1 MPNLLTSASP
11 LPNLNPPL
19 VQVANGSRLSL
30 PDVASLQP
38 ALDAKIAHSLFDLIH
53 SCWHD
58 NPADRPSMRDLAR
71 NLKLLL
77 AKVQAWEHA
86 QGQGQ
91 GSQGQGAQGQGA
103 RGHGA
108 QAQVQSQGTPST
120 AQGACAEVD
129 SAKGA
134 AS

>member
-1 MPNLLTSASP
+1 MPNFLTSAPRS
-11 LPNLNPPL
+11 LNHPM
-19 VQVANGSRLSL
+19 VQVANGSRLTL

-38 ALDAKIAHSLFDLIH
+38 ALDAEIAHSLFNLIH

-58 NPADRPSMRDLAR
+58 NPADRPAMRDLAR

-77 AKVQAWEHA
+77 AKVQAWEQT

-91 GSQGQGAQGQGA
+91 GRQGQGVHGQGAQGQGA
-103 RGHGA
+103 
-108 QAQVQSQGTPST
+108 QAQVQVQGTPRT
-120 AQGACAEVD
+120 ARGACAGVD